1 MIMQLLRIS
10 KTLEQSRQEEI
21 EKKCRRCVHIFK
33 SDDFYYFFDN
43 VEEEFKP
50 ILDSLLNPAWWV
62 TTISQ
67 FPMQNL
73 FVDKLEIHSI
83 LIFYIICNALQ
94 GREIW
99 LEVFTTHFSFQSWV
113 LASPLTW
120 FLQSRM

>member
-43 VEEEFKP
+43 VEEEVKP
-50 ILDSLLNPAWWV
+50 ILDSLLIPAWWV

-73 FVDKLEIHSI
+73 FVDKMENPFYSDFLYHMQCTTRSGDLIGSLYNTLFISI
-83 LIFYIICNALQ
+83 MSA
-94 GREIW
+94 R
-99 LEVFTTHFSFQSWV
+99 FTFDVIS
-113 LASPLTW
+113 AK
-120 FLQSRM
+120 